1 MVHLFKKQNIMN
13 FRISKGTILSLTIII
28 FSGQK
33 VIAQDNKIVLNQD
46 LRFEKLLNEKRKIN
60 SSIVNDQRYNIQI
73 FNGDNETAKK
83 TLTSFKKD
91 FKNFDATIV
100 FNTPSYKVL
109 AGNFKTRIEA
119 ERNLILIRKTYKNA
133 LIIKPKG

>member
-1 MVHLFKKQNIMN
+1 MHFKN
-13 FRISKGTILSLTIII
+13 FKTTFIALALLVFSSERI
-28 FSGQK
+28 
-33 VIAQDNKIVLNQD
+33 IAQENKIVLNQD
-46 LRFEKLLNEKRKIN
+46 IRFEKLLNEKRKIN
-60 SSIVNDQRYNIQI
+60 ASIVNEQRFNIQI
-73 FNGDNETAKK
+73 FNGESEIAKK

-100 FNTPSYKVL
+100 FNTPTYKVL

-119 ERNLILIRKTYKNA
+119 ERNLILIRKSYKNA

>member
-1 MVHLFKKQNIMN
+1 MN
-13 FRISKGTILSLTIII
+13 FKISKGTILSLTMII

-33 VIAQDNKIVLNQD
+33 IIAQDNKIVLNQD

-60 SSIVNDQRYNIQI
+60 SSIVNHQRYNIQI

>member
-1 MVHLFKKQNIMN
+1 MPLK
-13 FRISKGTILSLTIII
+13 ISSVTIIYSLLI
-28 FSGQK
+28 VISGQK
-33 VIAQDNKIVLNQD
+33 ITAQDNKLVLNQD
-46 LRFEKLLNEKRKIN
+46 IRFEKLLNEKRKI
-60 SSIVNDQRYNIQI
+60 SASIVNEQRYNIQI
-73 FNGDNETAKK
+73 FNGESDVAKK
-83 TLTSFKKD
+83 TLASFKKD

-119 ERNLILIRKTYKNA
+119 ERNLIPIRKTYKNA